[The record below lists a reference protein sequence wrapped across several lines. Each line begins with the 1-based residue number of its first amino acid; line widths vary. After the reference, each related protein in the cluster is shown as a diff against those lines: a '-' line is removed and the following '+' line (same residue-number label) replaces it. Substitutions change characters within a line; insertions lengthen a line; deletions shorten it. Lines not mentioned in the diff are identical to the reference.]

1 MKKIL
6 ILLIFI
12 IGGIS
17 CFYFLKKDIS
27 EPIIEKIKIEEKK
40 DYITYL
46 IIEDKKIKIDE
57 NLKIIDMKLEQNNMF
72 YLEIFDPENNI
83 SFIEYDGNIMNKLEN
98 NDINIK
104 KYQNS
109 YEIIP
114 AKSNITIYANQGK
127 IYKFEVN
134 VIYNL
139 KNNYNS
145 FINQWDIK
153 QKDYKINNSN
163 IEILKNKTELSYAK
177 NFDYDK
183 KKEIKINM
191 LFKDLKNTD
200 FKIAYGDRIYFSF
213 DNKGIDVFLK
223 EKINKKIEN
232 KKYVLKNTNEI
243 KKNEE
248 IEILFKVDVKKV
260 ESFKTIY
267 KYSLSINGKEYEFI
281 DEGNNKLEFERYK
294 NFKIMFNNMN
304 VLINDIEVKE

>member
-40 DYITYL
+40 DYITFL

-57 NLKIIDMKLEQNNMF
+57 NLKTIDMKLEQNNMF

-114 AKSNITIYANQGK
+114 AKSNITIYDNQGK

-153 QKDYKINNSN
+153 QKDYRINNSN